1 MKVVPLNGTWK
12 CKPDFDDIGIEKGWY
27 LLGNYNV
34 NGNSLIDIQIP
45 KSFNL
50 LKNFE
55 VFEGIFWHFYQ
66 FNLNESVDTNSHT
79 YQIRFK
85 GSNYKTQVWL
95 NEAFLSEHNGGF
107 TPFYVNISEDL
118 IQKDNFLVV
127 RVDNI
132 RENDRVPAIFFDWFN
147 WGGIYRNVDLLLLN
161 NNRVKDIVIKTTL
174 NTLNVCDVKITYKII
189 GSLSF
194 KWQILDLNH
203 SNTLYEGEVLEGSGV
218 GATTLKMNNPKLWS
232 PDNPNLYY
240 LKIIKT
246 PIKFKEN
253 TLYEQHFGIRQ
264 IEVIG
269 SNIFLNKRK
278 IQLKGISLHEEYA
291 PFGRTI
297 PYEKRLED
305 IKTIKS
311 LGFNALRTAHYP
323 HDEDLLDIADKIGIL
338 ILEEIPVY
346 WNCNFK
352 SNDVFKVAARTLREL
367 IKRDINH
374 PSVIWWSVGNEIPI
388 HRRECS
394 RFIKRLMV
402 LARNYD
408 DTRIVTYV
416 SRKLIT
422 DLTRRYA
429 DVATIN
435 SYFGWYYGHE
445 RMLSLFLD
453 IMSAP
458 LFTKPWIFTEFG
470 AGAKYGFHDEWKN
483 QTKFTEEK
491 QLQLLDYTIRTINSK
506 ECFNGWFIWIFR
518 DFHSL
523 MKSGKYQQGF
533 NRKGIVS
540 EKSFEK
546 KMIYYRIPQLI
557 EKQRKVLNTKLL
569 GIILWIIFFP
579 FSYLILTH
587 LITIFSDLYG
597 KIGFKKGATSYN
609 YSNEK

>member
-1 MKVVPLNGTWK
+1 MKVVSLNGTWK

-27 LLGNYNV
+27 LIENYSN

-45 KSFNL
+45 NSFNL

-66 FNLNESVDTNSHT
+66 FNMNESVDINNHI

-95 NEAFLSEHNGGF
+95 NGAFLGEHNGGF
-107 TPFYVNISEDL
+107 TPFYVNISKHL
-118 IQKDNFLVV
+118 TQKDNFLVI
-127 RVDNI
+127 RVDNV
-132 RENDRVPAIFFDWFN
+132 RKKDRIPPIFFDWFN
-147 WGGIYRNVDLLLLN
+147 WGGIYRDVDLLLLN
-161 NNRVKDIVIKTTL
+161 KNRIKEIVIKTTL
-174 NTLNVCDVKITYKII
+174 DTLNVCNIKIIYKII
-189 GSLSF
+189 GFLSF
-194 KWQILDLNH
+194 KWQILDSNH
-203 SNTLYEGEVLEGSGV
+203 SNTLYEGDIFKGSGL
-218 GATTLKMNNPKLWS
+218 GNIILKMSNPKLWS
-232 PDNPNLYY
+232 PDNPYLYY
-240 LKIIKT
+240 LKIINISSE
-246 PIKFKEN
+246 IKEDI
-253 TLYEQHFGIRQ
+253 LYESYFGVRQ
-264 IEVIG
+264 VEVIG
-269 SNIFLNKRK
+269 SNILLNKRK
-278 IQLKGISLHEEYA
+278 IRLKGVSLHEEYM

-311 LGFNALRTAHYP
+311 LGFNALRTAHYS
-323 HDEDLLDIADKIGIL
+323 HDEDLLEIADKIGIL

-352 SNDVFKVAARTLREL
+352 SNAVFKVAARILREL

-388 HRRECS
+388 HKRECS
-394 RFIKRLMV
+394 RFVRRLMM
-402 LARNYD
+402 LARTYD

-422 DLTRRYA
+422 DLTRRFA

-435 SYFGWYYGHE
+435 TYFGWYFGHE

-453 IMSAP
+453 IMNAP
-458 LFTKPWIFTEFG
+458 FFTKPWIFTEFG
-470 AGAKYGFHDEWKN
+470 AGAKYGFHDDWRN
-483 QTKFTEEK
+483 QTKFTEER

-506 ECFNGWFIWIFR
+506 EYFAGWLIWIFR
-518 DFHSL
+518 DFRSL
-523 MKSGKYQQGF
+523 MKSGEYQQGF

-540 EKSFEK
+540 EKSYEK
-546 KMIYYRIPQLI
+546 KLIFYRIPKLI
-557 EKQRKVLNTKLL
+557 ENQRKALNTKVL

-579 FSYLILTH
+579 FSYLVLTH
-587 LITIFSDLYG
+587 LITILSDLHG

>member
-1 MKVVPLNGTWK
+1 MKVVSLNGNWK
-12 CKPDFDDIGIEKGWY
+12 CKPDFDNIGIEEGWY
-27 LLGNYNV
+27 LLENYN
-34 NGNSLIDIQIP
+34 NNDNSLINIKIP

-50 LKNFE
+50 LKNFG

-66 FNLNESVDTNSHT
+66 FSLNKLLDISTYK

-95 NEAFLSEHNGGF
+95 NGEFLGEHDGGF
-107 TPFYVNISEDL
+107 TPFYINISDTL
-118 IQKDNFLVV
+118 TQKDNLLVV

-132 RENDRVPAIFFDWFN
+132 REKERVPAIFFDWFN
-147 WGGIYRNVDLLLLN
+147 WSGIYRDVDLLLLKK
-161 NNRVKDIVIKTTL
+161 NRIKDVVIKTTL
-174 NTLNVCDVKITYKII
+174 NTLNLCTVKISYKII
-189 GSLSF
+189 GYLSF
-194 KWQILDLNH
+194 KWQVSDLYH
-203 SNTLYEGEVLEGSGV
+203 SNTLYEGDIFEGSGV
-218 GATTLKMNNPKLWS
+218 GAITLKMDNPKLWS

-240 LKIIKT
+240 LKIIDT
-246 PIKFKEN
+246 STNFKKDI
-253 TLYEQHFGIRQ
+253 LYEYHFGIRQ

-269 SNIFLNKRK
+269 SNILLNKRK
-278 IQLKGISLHEEYA
+278 IQLKGISLHEEYM

-311 LGFNALRTAHYP
+311 LGFNALRSAHYP
-323 HDEDLLDIADKIGIL
+323 HDEDLLEIADKFGLL

-352 SNDVFKVAARTLREL
+352 SNEVFKVAARMLREL

-388 HRRECS
+388 HKRECS

-408 DTRIVTYV
+408 DTRIITYV

-435 SYFGWYYGHE
+435 SYFGWYFGHE

-453 IMSAP
+453 IMTAP

-470 AGAKYGFHDEWKN
+470 AGAKFGFHDDWKN
-483 QTKFTEEK
+483 QTKFTEER
-491 QLQLLDYTIRTINSK
+491 QLYLLDYTIRTINSNQ
-506 ECFNGWFIWIFR
+506 CFNGWFIWIFR
-518 DFHSL
+518 DFRTL

-540 EKSFEK
+540 EKSHEK
-546 KMIYYRIPQLI
+546 KMIYYKIPQLI

-587 LITIFSDLYG
+587 LITLLADLYG
-597 KIGFKKGATSYN
+597 KIGYKKGVTSYD